1 MAGWTLDDIPAGQR
15 VFLDATVFIYHFV
28 RASSQCRRL
37 LERCERSE
45 LFGVTSV
52 VTLAETAH
60 RLMMI
65 EAVADGHLA
74 AGGVA
79 RKLRE
84 RPDIVSQLRRYN
96 EAVESIAAWGVEV
109 RALELGCC
117 LRAAEVRATEG
128 LLTNDSLIVSTMRD
142 EGIDSIATADAD
154 FQRVGGLRVFR
165 PTDAHFGPS
174 PLA

>member
-15 VFLDATVFIYHFV
+15 LFLDATVFIYHFV
-28 RASSQCRRL
+28 RASAQCRRL

-45 LFGVTSV
+45 LLGVTSV

-65 EAVADGHLA
+65 EAVTDGHLPP
-74 AGGVA
+74 GGLA

-84 RPDIVSQLRRYN
+84 RPEIVRKLHRYS
-96 EAVESIAAWGVEV
+96 EAVESIAGWGVEV
-109 RALELGCC
+109 RALELGSC
-117 LRAAEVRATEG
+117 LRAAEVRSTEG

-142 EGIDSIATADAD
+142 EGIDAIATADAD
-154 FQRVGGLRVFR
+154 FQRVRGLRVFR
-165 PTDAHFGPS
+165 PTDAQFGPP